1 MKTTRIGALAAL
13 FAAAAFV
20 APTAARAATCTG
32 GAAIKG
38 AYGVMVSGANTN
50 GVAKYLNGV
59 LTFNGA
65 CGIAGIATIGEPGV
79 ATQNFASVTGSY
91 TANADGTISLS
102 LTLPNVASPET
113 YVVGMTQVAFEAL
126 GEETDS
132 SAVATIDL
140 KPQNPTTPA
149 KASSFNN
156 ASLQGTYAAACI
168 GGSAGT
174 FSDLNFFSFD
184 GKTGSGGAGG
194 ITGVD
199 DSNNGAQFYDEP
211 YTGSYAVL
219 ADGNFGGAVTVA
231 GGTYGFSGVI
241 TNGGKQISYIYT
253 NPAGVAF
260 VSCTAKL
267 ATAVKSAATRATY
280 ALVPAAR

>member
-1 MKTTRIGALAAL
+1 MITHSASRRDAKRLVFVATVFLAAGL
-13 FAAAAFV
+13 AHPSASAAS
-20 APTAARAATCTG
+20 CKG
-32 GAAIKG
+32 GAALKG
-38 AYGVMVSGANTN
+38 AYGVLVSGANTN

-59 LTFNGA
+59 LTFDGA
-65 CGIAGIATIGEPGV
+65 CGITGMATIGEPGI
-79 ATQNFASVTGSY
+79 ATQNFATLSGVY
-91 TANADGTISLS
+91 TPNADGTISLS
-102 LTLPNVASPET
+102 LTLPHVAAPET
-113 YVVGMTQVAFEAL
+113 YVVGISQVAYEGL

-140 KPQNPTTPA
+140 KPQNPTNPA
-149 KASSFNN
+149 TKLLFNN

-184 GKTGSGGAGG
+184 GKTGSTGAGSLK
-194 ITGVD
+194 GVD

-219 ADGNFGGAVTVA
+219 SNGNFGGAVTVA

-241 TNGGKQISYIYT
+241 TNAGKQISFIYT
-253 NPAGVAF
+253 NPQSVAF
-260 VSCTAKL
+260 VSCTGKL
-267 ATAVKSAATRATY
+267 VTRTA
-280 ALVPAAR
+280 P

>member
-1 MKTTRIGALAAL
+1 MAFLATALAA
-13 FAAAAFV
+13 AACA

-38 AYGVMVSGANTN
+38 TYGVLVSGANTN

-59 LTFNGA
+59 LSFDGA
-65 CGIAGIATIGEPGV
+65 CGIAGMATIGEPGV
-79 ATQNFASVTGSY
+79 ATQNFASVSGSY
-91 TANADGTISLS
+91 TKNSDGTISLS
-102 LTLPNVASPET
+102 LTLPNVAAPET
-113 YVVGMTQVAFEAL
+113 YVVGMSQIAYEAL

-140 KPQNPTTPA
+140 RPQNPTNPA
-149 KASSFNN
+149 TKLIFNN

-184 GKTGSGGAGG
+184 GKTNGSGAGS
-194 ITGVD
+194 IKGVD

-211 YTGSYAVL
+211 YVGTYAVL
-219 ADGNFGGAVTVA
+219 ANGNFGGAVTVA

-241 TNGGKQISYIYT
+241 TNAGKQISFIYT
-253 NPAGVAF
+253 NPSSVAF
-260 VSCTAKL
+260 VSCIGKL
-267 ATAVKSAATRATY
+267 VTRTTK
-280 ALVPAAR
+280 